1 MTRLKMEVLKT
12 MKKSNIEVEELIGV
26 LEKIR
31 GEKYPEIPETLIR
44 EIVATEFEQQDD
56 RAQARKNTKKLID
69 EFLKNV
75 RPEEV
80 G

>member
-12 MKKSNIEVEELIGV
+12 MMKSNVEVEELIGV

-31 GEKYPEIPETLIR
+31 SEKYPDIPESLIR
-44 EIVATEFEQQDD
+44 DIVATEFEQQDD

-75 RPEEV
+75 RSEEV
-80 G
+80 

>member
-12 MKKSNIEVEELIGV
+12 MMKSNVEVEELISV

-31 GEKYPEIPETLIR
+31 SEKYPDIPELLIR
-44 EIVATEFEQQDD
+44 DIVATEFEQQDD

-69 EFLKNV
+69 EFLKNI
-75 RPEEV
+75 RLEEV
-80 G
+80 

>member
-44 EIVATEFEQQDD
+44 EIVAAEFEQQDD

-80 G
+80 E

>member
-1 MTRLKMEVLKT
+1 MTRLKMEELKT
-12 MKKSNIEVEELIGV
+12 MMKSNVEVEELIGV

-31 GEKYPEIPETLIR
+31 SEKYPNIPESLIR

-56 RAQARKNTKKLID
+56 RAQARKSTKRIID

-75 RPEEV
+75 KPEEV
-80 G
+80 